1 MANFQ
6 ETIRYHDVKEF
17 PQERETKRLHA
28 ELKNS
33 ETRTRAIE
41 KTNLTYK
48 KIIDQFLKDAR
59 YYEPVMSAL
68 EDDWKEQTSLV
79 KQTYDIGRP
88 AIKNSKKLG
97 IELQKLRKVTGK
109 EDKEH
114 FDELLEFKSIL
125 KENPKIVRG
134 LVRRDVSSPFP
145 RAKNI
150 FSHQKMRKII
160 SKISS
165 PTEKTS
171 LIVLKKFMFVFS
183 LISAST

>member
-48 KIIDQFLKDAR
+48 KIVDQFLKDAR

-88 AIKNSKKLG
+88 AMKNSKKLG

-114 FDELLEFKSIL
+114 FDEQLEFKNIL
-125 KENPKIVRG
+125 KGNPKIVRD
-134 LVRRDVSSPFP
+134 LVRRDVS
-145 RAKNI
+145 
-150 FSHQKMRKII
+150 
-160 SKISS
+160 
-165 PTEKTS
+165 
-171 LIVLKKFMFVFS
+171 
-183 LISAST
+183 